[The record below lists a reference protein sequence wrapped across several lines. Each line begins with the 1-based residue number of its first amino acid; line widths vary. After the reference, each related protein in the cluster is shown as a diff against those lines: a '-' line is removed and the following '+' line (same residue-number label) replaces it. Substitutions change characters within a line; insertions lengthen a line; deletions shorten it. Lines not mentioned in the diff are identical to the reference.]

1 MRHYLQR
8 FKGLPLIV
16 VALLCVSALA
26 SAQQQVMR
34 KITYELENLQL
45 VNGPE
50 EVANGDSIVFT
61 VEPTVVESNTVEK
74 SISFSITVDGVSTQL
89 NKLDEFTYSLCNVTG
104 DAVIKISYSH
114 GTGEIG
120 SESGF
125 RYYLNDTAQTA
136 QLSISG
142 TPTAAVIPAEY
153 KHTNGISYQVVDV
166 DIQAS
171 SLTSLVFDGYAPPR
185 LYDMYNNW
193 ANRQVSVPK
202 GSKQVYQCY
211 LTKKGV
217 PEANIIERESGS
229 ETAPELINVTYEL
242 VNATIVNAPD
252 QISYGEDLTAVFKP
266 SFEGANSGLSYTVTF
281 YKSASKFDWPTTH
294 STTEN
299 GDEVKI
305 PGVFENVTIKVEYR
319 PRYTDTTNNATYEIV
334 NGEAILEFVR
344 NSPTSLTLPD
354 TIEVNGTSYPVTGM
368 YTIYSE
374 NLTSLTVPATFRKFT
389 NGFGGISNL
398 QELHLSSPV
407 VPGVFT
413 WKDDCGIDF
422 ENCKLFV
429 PEGSLE
435 TYRNNSFWGQFKNIS
450 EQTEPEQ
457 VAVSVSNN
465 FLESSYLPV
474 GKECQSMPI
483 YMDFS
488 SLEQDFRIVFEMENA
503 DKLAI
508 QYGSEYDPE
517 TGKLVDGKALTFTD
531 GKAEIRKSECR
542 IDTEGGKKRVI
553 PYLAIT
559 AKEAGEFPY
568 TVKVYDESGEVCYG
582 EFPATFKAVKPIAMT
597 VEPETLVGNIKLGLP
612 FSLKIDRSTLGDL
625 EGKEMTL
632 DLYLTGGHIDNTLEL
647 SDGTGR
653 SFPFNQKDSYNM
665 NASYTF
671 TMNKDSLVFTLKGD
685 SAINTE
691 YAYISFSLTYD
702 KRTLPTEKN
711 VNLFLEYDAIDPV
724 IINTTDSVVTDI
736 EVESITIKP
745 NEETTGEATTAKL
758 EDVKTAT
765 LQVES
770 EANSSLTL
778 SGTNDL
784 GEVKN
789 EGTLTLT
796 TTDENLKLNVTSV
809 ENNGVLTDETGQ
821 ITKVDG
827 AAELAVQSPGNKTVE
842 EGASVTLIAT
852 ASGKGVTE
860 ENVNFQWQKLN
871 TENNT
876 WEDIIENEPIA
887 TKAASLLRAVSDV
900 VTDHLTINAEDAGKY
915 RCLIT
920 REETKEEKKII
931 TTLTVYSEVTKA
943 STPAPE
949 PSVSYYDL
957 TIPSIEGASTNPAA
971 GTYSVE
977 EGDSFGFT
985 ITLDEGYGQSTPIV
999 KVGDQVI
1006 EPDANG
1012 QYTISNVQGNVT
1024 ISISGIE
1031 KDTPTSNAE
1040 VEEDTLQVWAA
1051 NGQLHI
1057 SSPKATK
1064 AYVVT
1069 FGGRLYKA
1077 LSLPAG
1083 EYSEQM
1089 PQGSYIIHVGKRSY
1103 KLRF

>member
-1 MRHYLQR
+1 MKHYLQR
-8 FKGLPLIV
+8 IRVLPLIV
-16 VALLCVSALA
+16 VALLCVSARA
-26 SAQQQVMR
+26 SAQQKTHKV
-34 KITYELENLQL
+34 TYNLENMTLEE
-45 VNGPE
+45 GPS
-50 EVANGDSIVFT
+50 EVAHGDSIRFT
-61 VEPTVVESNTVEK
+61 LAPIVSNPPASAS
-74 SISFSITVDGVSTQL
+74 SINANVDGVDAVTAL
-89 NKLDEFTYSLCNVTG
+89 NRLSLDSESYSIRNVTG
-104 DAVIKISYSH
+104 DVVIESSFSYGTEKAGDTKI
-114 GTGEIG
+114 
-120 SESGF
+120 
-125 RYYLNDTAQTA
+125 YYLLNDAARTATLEATQST
-136 QLSISG
+136 LSEI
-142 TPTAAVIPAEY
+142 VVPAEY
-153 KHTNGISYQVVDV
+153 AHTNGISYRVTEVKLRPTSSMTVV
-166 DIQAS
+166 
-171 SLTSLVFDGYAPPR
+171 FNGYAPAKIATYGGN
-185 LYDMYNNW
+185 LENLSI
-193 ANRQVSVPK
+193 SVPK
-202 GSKQVYQCY
+202 GSGKVYKDF
-211 LTKKGV
+211 LMNKGI
-217 PEANIIERESGS
+217 PEANITERTDAS
-229 ETAPELINVTYEL
+229 ENAPTGTYNVTYKL
-242 VNATIVNAPD
+242 VNATLVAGPTQFQYGDTLAATIIPD
-252 QISYGEDLTAVFKP
+252 
-266 SFEGANSGLSYTVTF
+266 FEGAAEGPITDVIF
-281 YKSASKFDWPTTH
+281 EKQAFGFIWPRKW
-294 STTEN
+294 SETETGN
-299 GDEVKI
+299 ILKI
-305 PGVFENVTIKVEYR
+305 PNAFTNVTVMVTYNPK
-319 PRYTDTTNNATYEIV
+319 YTDSEQNVYRIE
-334 NGEAILEFVR
+334 NGEAILCEVKGTQ
-344 NSPTSLTLPD
+344 SSLTLPE
-354 TIEVNGTSYPVTGM
+354 TIEVNGQSYPVVGM
-368 YTIYSE
+368 QRINNS
-374 NLTSLTVPATFRKFT
+374 NITSLTVPASFRKFKV
-389 NGFGGISNL
+389 GFTGLNL
-398 QELHLSSPV
+398 QTLRLLSPE

-413 WKDDCGIDF
+413 YTEDYGIDF
-422 ENCKLFV
+422 ENCQLIV

-435 TYRNNSFWGQFKNIS
+435 TYKNNSFWGQFKNIS
-450 EQTEPEQ
+450 EYVPEP
-457 VAVSVSNN
+457 VTVSMSNR

-474 GKECQSMPI
+474 GKECQSTPI

-488 SLEQDFRIVFEMENA
+488 SLEQDYRIALEMENS

-508 QYGSEYDPE
+508 QYGSEYDPA
-517 TGKLVDGKALTFTD
+517 TGKLVDGKALAFTA

-542 IDTEGGKKRVI
+542 IDTEGGKMRVI

-568 TVKVYDESGEVCYG
+568 KIKVYDESGKTCYCDS
-582 EFPATFKAVKPIAMT
+582 AYTFKAIKPVGVT
-597 VEPETLVGNIKLGLP
+597 VDPTTLTGNIREGLP
-612 FSLKIDRSTLGDL
+612 FNLKIDRSTLGDL
-625 EGKEMTL
+625 TGKAMTL
-632 DLYLTGGHIDNTLEL
+632 GLYLTGGHIDNTL
-647 SDGTGR
+647 
-653 SFPFNQKDSYNM
+653 SFTDAEGQSYPFEQRDFYNM
-665 NASYTF
+665 NASYPL
-671 TMNKDSLVFTLKGD
+671 TMDKDSLAFTLKGD
-685 SAINTE
+685 SAIKTE

-702 KRTLPTEKN
+702 GRTLPTEKD
-711 VNLFLEYDAIDPV
+711 VAMFLEYDAKDLV

-736 EVESITIKP
+736 EVGSITIKP
-745 NEETTGEATTAKL
+745 NKDTEEATTANL
-758 EDVKTAT
+758 ENVKTET
-765 LQVES
+765 LQVEA
-770 EANSSLTL
+770 EANTSLTL

-784 GEVKN
+784 GVVKN

-796 TTDENLKLNVTSV
+796 TADEDLKLNVTSV
-809 ENNGVLTDETGQ
+809 ENNGVLIDETGQ
-821 ITKVDG
+821 IMEVTGDAG
-827 AAELAVQSPGNKTVE
+827 LAVQSPGDQTVE
-842 EGASVTLIAT
+842 EGASVTLTAT

-876 WEDIIENEPIA
+876 WENVANEPIA

-1040 VEEDTLQVWAA
+1040 VEGDTLQVWAA